1 MFSGI
6 SKTVFGNWG
15 IVWVIMAK
23 IAVAQETAHGRSD
36 LLYPE
41 QFQKGLQ
48 AIRSSALSKLASISM
63 EFLQVVE
70 WEHSQA
76 PMNNFL
82 EVYDSWISAVVLVVL
97 LTVMTQITL
106 LRDPLMYRSG
116 ELSNDPCLLLVCSMR
131 KWEMLSSFMVSCMV
145 NSHTFFNIFYVNV
158 TPRMTWN
165 AFLGNSSSWCHL
177 RH

>member
-1 MFSGI
+1 MLTLIARTSGLCCICVFSDI

-70 WEHSQA
+70 WEHSQT

-82 EVYDSWISAVVLVVL
+82 KVYDSWISAVVLVVL
-97 LTVMTQITL
+97 LPVMTQITL
-106 LRDPLMYRSG
+106 LRGPLMYRSG
-116 ELSNDPCLLLVCSMR
+116 ELSNDPCLLLVCSMC

-145 NSHTFFNIFYVNV
+145 NSHTIFMYFMW
-158 TPRMTWN
+158 T
-165 AFLGNSSSWCHL
+165 
-177 RH
+177 